1 MRSLRS
7 EPSGTTTAR
16 TPLGACEE
24 RGEPVVRTPRRV
36 VIGTVAVVVVG
47 GAGAA
52 AAFGF
57 GGTAETE
64 PQASTLPPAT
74 AKAAQTTLTATE
86 QVAGTLGYGDAT
98 TLTGHGTGTLTWLP
112 TPGTVVGR
120 GKPLYSVDLLPVPVL
135 FGTIPPYRPLT
146 PDVTGPDV
154 KQLEENLA
162 ALGYT
167 GFTVDEEYTGATAD
181 AVRAWQDDLGR
192 EDTGTLNPADV
203 VVLAGDVRIG
213 DTLAIPGDPA
223 SVPLLTYTGV
233 TRVITVDLDVAK
245 QHLVKAGIEAT
256 VTLPDGKT
264 VPGTVA
270 SVGTVAAAPASQNQQ
285 APEEPPTVEV
295 MVTVADQAALGT
307 LDEAPVDVTLVSEK
321 RENVVAVPV
330 GALVALAEGG
340 YGVQVVAGGKTS
352 YVAVET
358 GLFADGKVEVTGLE
372 PGTVV
377 GVPR

>member
-1 MRSLRS
+1 MSRL
-7 EPSGTTTAR
+7 
-16 TPLGACEE
+16 
-24 RGEPVVRTPRRV
+24 PRRAV
-36 VIGTVAVVVVG
+36 VGTVAVIVVG

-52 AAFGF
+52 ATFGF
-57 GGTAETE
+57 GGAAETT

-74 AKAAQTTLTATE
+74 AKAARTTLTATE

-167 GFTVDEEYTGATAD
+167 GFTVDEEYTGATGD

-192 EDTGTLNPADV
+192 EETGTVNPADL

-223 SVPLLTYTGV
+223 SAPLLTYTGV

-264 VPGTVA
+264 VAGTVA
-270 SVGTVAAAPASQNQQ
+270 SVGTVASAPANQSQQ

-295 MVTVADQAALGT
+295 VVTVADQAALGT

-340 YGVQVVAGGKTS
+340 YGVQVVTGGKTS

-358 GLFADGKVEVTGLE
+358 GLFADGQVEVTGLE
-372 PGTVV
+372 PGMVV

>member
-1 MRSLRS
+1 VS
-7 EPSGTTTAR
+7 
-16 TPLGACEE
+16 
-24 RGEPVVRTPRRV
+24 TPRRAAL
-36 VIGTVAVVVVG
+36 IGTVAVVVVG

-57 GGTAETE
+57 GGAAETA

-74 AKAAQTTLTATE
+74 AKAATTTLTATE
-86 QVAGTLGYGDAT
+86 QVSGTLGFGEAT
-98 TLTGHGTGTLTWLP
+98 TLTGHGVGTLTWLP
-112 TPGTVVGR
+112 APGTVVGR

-135 FGTIPPYRPLT
+135 FGTIPPYRSLT

-154 KQLEENLA
+154 RQLEENLA

-167 GFTVDEEYTGATAD
+167 GFTVDEEYTGSTAD

-192 EDTGTLNPADV
+192 EETGTVDPAEM
-203 VVLAGDVRIG
+203 VVLAGDVRVG
-213 DTLAIPGDPA
+213 DTLALPGDPA

-233 TRVITVDLDVAK
+233 TRVVTVDLEVAK

-270 SVGTVAAAPASQNQQ
+270 SVGTVASAPPANAGQPGADEQ
-285 APEEPPTVEV
+285 PTVEV
-295 MVTVADQAALGT
+295 VVTVADQAALGT

-358 GLFADGKVEVTGLE
+358 GLFADGQVEVTGLE